1 ANITL
6 FMDKKSVKN
15 FYETF
20 DFEKMINDQ
29 APELIQEFLDGEIE
43 FISEHIKPNSSI
55 LEIGC
60 GYGRLLKIMA
70 KKSKQLVGIDFS
82 NRMVEL
88 SKKNLE
94 GKENVDIQL
103 MEADKLTFNDNF
115 FDYVVCLDNS
125 FGNMPKI
132 ELDVLKEMKRVCKNG
147 GEIIISVFSENAK
160 DVQRENYE
168 RIGLTNIKDDGK
180 AIHTAEGFY
189 SRRFAKEELKSLFN
203 NAGLEPE
210 IVKICPINYI
220 AYAPKTL

>member
-1 ANITL
+1 M
-6 FMDKKSVKN
+6 FKMDGKSVKD

-20 DFEKMINDQ
+20 DFENMINNH
-29 APELIQEFLDGEIE
+29 AHELIREFLNGEIE
-43 FISEHIKPNSSI
+43 FISKHIKPNSSI

-70 KKSKQLVGIDFS
+70 KKSKRLVGIDFS
-82 NRMVEL
+82 NRMIEL

-94 GKENVDIQL
+94 GEENVDIQL
-103 MEADKLTFNDNF
+103 MEADELAFNDGS

-160 DVQRENYE
+160 DIQKENYE
-168 RIGLTNIKDDGK
+168 RIRLTNIQDDGT
-180 AIHTAEGFY
+180 AFHTAEGFY
-189 SRRFAKEELKSLFN
+189 SRRFTKEELKSLFDDI
-203 NAGLEPE
+203 GLEAE
-210 IVKICPINYI
+210 IIKICSINYI
-220 AYAPKTL
+220 AYASKIL